1 MAKSVEFWT
10 LLRQAQEYISQR
22 YAAALIDP
30 KKTGQ
35 LRAYIDQFLR
45 EQNCSVEWV

>member
-1 MAKSVEFWT
+1 MAKTVDFWN
-10 LLRQAQEYISQR
+10 LLRMTQEYISQR

-30 KKTGQ
+30 SKRGQ

-45 EQNCSVEWV
+45 EHS